1 MPRPRKNS
9 QPVTVTDI
17 PEPEEILEATPK
29 EVVEQSQAG
38 TPSWFDFLRDAQWTS
53 LYALL
58 PRAAEVIFG
67 QFPELSERYA
77 IVALYDSSGVIS
89 SFETDRIFAALSKLN
104 PQKEKDI
111 LMILLSNG
119 GSIEPAYQ
127 LSKLCRQYA
136 ADRFVVVVP
145 RQAKSAATLIAIGAD
160 EIHMGPLS
168 QLGPIDPQLGGLP
181 ALGVL
186 QALKT
191 IASLAQDYPGSGDL
205 LSRYLRMA
213 LTVEQIGYCERIGE
227 SAVQYAERLLATK
240 PSLTERAS
248 KIARELVYE
257 YKDHGFVIDQ
267 EEARERLG
275 SDWIKTGTQE
285 LDLAE
290 RLYRMLEEIE
300 LGLNAFHK
308 RRLLLIGDA
317 RSDFLIF
324 DRS

>member
-1 MPRPRKNS
+1 MPKPRKRAQS
-9 QPVTVTDI
+9 SPAGDI
-17 PEPEEILEATPK
+17 PEPDEILEATPK
-29 EVVEQSQAG
+29 EVVEQPQAG
-38 TPSWFDFLRDAQWTS
+38 PSSWFDFLRETQWTT

-58 PRAAEVIFG
+58 PRVVDKLLGPF
-67 QFPELSERYA
+67 SEISDRYV
-77 IVALYDSSGVIS
+77 IVALCDPNGTIS
-89 SFETDRIFAALSKLN
+89 PFETDRIFAALRRLN
-104 PQKEKDI
+104 PQKEKDVLLI
-111 LMILLSNG
+111 LWSNG

-136 ADRFVVVVP
+136 AEKFVVVVP

-186 QALKT
+186 QALNT

-227 SAVQYAERLLATK
+227 SAVQYAERLLSTK
-240 PSLTERAS
+240 ASLRERAS
-248 KIARELVYE
+248 VIARELVYE
-257 YKDHGFVIDQ
+257 YKDHGFVIDH
-267 EEARERLG
+267 EEAGARLG
-275 SDWIKTGTQE
+275 GDWIKTGTQE
-285 LDLAE
+285 LELGE
-290 RLYRMLEEIE
+290 RLYRVLEEVE
-300 LGLNAFHK
+300 LGLNVFHK

-317 RSDFLIF
+317 KSDFLIF
-324 DRS
+324 ERS